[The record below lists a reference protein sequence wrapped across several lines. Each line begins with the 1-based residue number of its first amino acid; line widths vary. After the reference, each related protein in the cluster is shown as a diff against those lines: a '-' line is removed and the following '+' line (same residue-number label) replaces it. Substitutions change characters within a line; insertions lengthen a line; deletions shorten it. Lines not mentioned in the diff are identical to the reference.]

1 VKRALLAATVILA
14 GCGGSSTSA
23 GHSSSTVTSAATT
36 STSAA
41 TLAAGFHLSS
51 SGFHPG
57 GPIPRVYAC
66 DGRDAPLPLR
76 WTGVPAATK
85 ELVLVM
91 RDPDAPAGPFVHWA
105 VAGIPPSAASVPA
118 RGVILG
124 RNSFGSLGYRGPCPP
139 AGAKAHHYVLTL
151 SALATPSNLT
161 RGFNP
166 DQLQSRALG
175 IATLIGTYARH

>member
-14 GCGGSSTSA
+14 GCGGSSSSTSR
-23 GHSSSTVTSAATT
+23 STVTTAPTA
-36 STSAA
+36 STSAI

-51 SGFHPG
+51 AGFHPN
-57 GPIPRVYAC
+57 GPIPRVYTC
-66 DGRDAPLPLR
+66 DGRDAPLPLQ
-76 WTGVPAATK
+76 WTGVPADTK

-105 VAGIPPSAASVPA
+105 VAGIAPSATTVPA
-118 RGVILG
+118 HGAILG

-139 AGAKAHHYVLTL
+139 AGARPHHYVLTL
-151 SALATPSNLT
+151 SALATPSGLHP
-161 RGFNP
+161 GFNP